1 MELLTLLATG
11 AMCVACFLLGA
22 KVTQAASKGEKIEV
36 PNLNPIKAVREHQ
49 ERREAKKEQDKY
61 DTILQNIES
70 YNGTEYGQKDV
81 PR

>member
-1 MELLTLLATG
+1 MELLTVLATG

-22 KVTQAASKGEKIEV
+22 KVTQAASKGEKIAT
-36 PNLNPIKAVREHQ
+36 PNINPFKAVKEHQ
-49 ERREAKKEQDKY
+49 ERREAEKEQDKVN
-61 DTILQNIES
+61 TILHNIES